1 MEKAEL
7 LRKAGMLKKT
17 FVNRDHLTV
26 VMVESKAVIVYC
38 EDDLLRVFDEVSEEA
53 YVKASKIIS

>member
-1 MEKAEL
+1 
-7 LRKAGMLKKT
+7 
-17 FVNRDHLTV
+17 
-26 VMVESKAVIVYC
+26 MVESKAVIVYC